1 MATETITG
9 AGVTTPFRYNGG
21 TSTFAFT
28 GDFASGSVSIEA
40 SFDGE
45 SGTFIPM
52 KDASGNTVLIASN
65 EFHNIFIGHCHM
77 RFSATTAVNVN
88 VAIH

>member
-9 AGVTTPFRYNGG
+9 SGVTTPFRYSGG

-28 GDFASGSVSIEA
+28 GDFASGNVSIEA

-77 RFSATTAVNVN
+77 RFNATTSVNVD
-88 VAIH
+88 VTIH

>member
-9 AGVTTPFRYNGG
+9 IGTSTPFRYSGG

-28 GDFASGSVSIEA
+28 GDFASGNVSIEA

-45 SGTFIPM
+45 GGTFIPL
-52 KDASGNTVLIASN
+52 KDASGEVVQVTTN

-77 RFSATTAVNVN
+77 RFNASAAAAVV
-88 VAIH
+88 VTIH